1 MSTTLSPLAFELV
14 LPWHLDE
21 KRERAFYRTL
31 KTVLVPIIILFLLMP
46 FLEQID
52 TGLAAPEK
60 PLIITKIILQPP
72 KPIAKPILPILPSPI
87 ELVPIESPIIIPP
100 PKDMP
105 KAPSLVKETAGA
117 KKGAKGK
124 DEAPVKLGPEDTKA
138 AFVKSQA
145 LSDLSS
151 QLRSLRGAIDVAK
164 MQNKNVSNSTGGTVA
179 ASDRE
184 ILGEEVA
191 QKRGG
196 GRGLANNEKNMR
208 GDIVGLGD
216 HVATSVDGVP
226 GGTGGGG
233 GYGGN
238 SPNGGKFS
246 NLSGQSG
253 RRDMESIRATL
264 EAVKSSV
271 YTLYQRAL
279 VNHPDLAGKFT
290 FSIVIEPNGSISSLK
305 LVGSELGLKE
315 LDNDILARIK
325 RVNFG
330 AKEVSAT
337 AVEYKFVFL
346 PS

>member
-1 MSTTLSPLAFELV
+1 MSTTLSPLALELV

-21 KRERAFYRTL
+21 KRERAFHRTL
-31 KTVLVPIIILFLLMP
+31 KAILIPIIILFLLMP
-46 FLEQID
+46 FLEQIE

-60 PLIITKIILQPP
+60 PVIVTKIILQPP
-72 KPIAKPILPILPSPI
+72 PKPIVKPILPSPI
-87 ELVPIESPIIIPP
+87 ELVPIESPIVITP

-105 KAPSLVKETAGA
+105 KAPSLIKETAGA

-124 DEAPVKLGPEDTKA
+124 DEAPAKLGPEDTKA

-145 LSDLSS
+145 LNDLSS

-184 ILGEEVA
+184 VLGEEVA

-264 EAVKSSV
+264 EAAKSSV
-271 YTLYQRAL
+271 YILYQRAL
-279 VNHPDLAGKFT
+279 VDHPDLAGKFT
-290 FSIVIEPNGSISSLK
+290 FSIVIEPNGSISNLK
-305 LVGSELGLKE
+305 VVGSELGLKE
-315 LDNDILARIK
+315 LENNIIARIK
-325 RVNFG
+325 QINFG

-337 AVEYKFVFL
+337 ALEYKFVFL